1 MYFNT
6 LNLDLNL
13 ESDLLTKEL
22 AYFLGSLIS
31 SNESLQKNNIKYY
44 FAPVRYHKP
53 KPNDEDLE
61 NHLNI
66 IKNLAASFKK
76 QTALFLT

>member
-1 MYFNT
+1 M
-6 LNLDLNL
+6 
-13 ESDLLTKEL
+13 
-22 AYFLGSLIS
+22 
-31 SNESLQKNNIKYY
+31 NNIKYY

-53 KPNDEDLE
+53 KPNDEDFE